1 MAFLRKQTSEGSI
14 GLLYS
19 IIQKCIRRG
28 LEEEALYY
36 SNVIYTEATKNS
48 LRKRLIYV
56 STEDIGNLRLS
67 EEILL
72 CKDEDLLKYL
82 VICCRMKKTHDP
94 AWLSRLALHYCMN
107 KLETDNEEL
116 QEAMK
121 LTEFVKIKDYD
132 SIRKYLG
139 NYKKMYAFSGK
150 NNLIWTTFILFNRRP
165 ELNQE

>member
-56 STEDIGNLRLS
+56 STEEIGNLRLS

-82 VICCRMKKTHDP
+82 VIFD
-94 AWLSRLALHYCMN
+94 
-107 KLETDNEEL
+107 EL
-116 QEAMK
+116 
-121 LTEFVKIKDYD
+121 I
-132 SIRKYLG
+132 
-139 NYKKMYAFSGK
+139 
-150 NNLIWTTFILFNRRP
+150 
-165 ELNQE
+165 